1 MGFLTHEGPGNYLFS
16 VRAVRTLIAADDRYA
31 FVDLAPTARY
41 ALLAIVRS
49 RDRLTLAEE
58 RALAEL
64 SKSLAAADI
73 SYIEDNI
80 DFGLSVLDIV
90 AAKYCGEE

>member
-1 MGFLTHEGPGNYLFS
+1 MGFLTHEGPGNYPFS
-16 VRAVRTLIAADDRYA
+16 VRAVRALIDADDRYA
-31 FVDLAPTARY
+31 FVDLAPTARF
-41 ALLAIVRS
+41 ALVAILRS
-49 RDRLTLAEE
+49 RDSMSSAEE
-58 RALAEL
+58 KMFAEL

-80 DFGLSVLDIV
+80 EFGFSILKTA